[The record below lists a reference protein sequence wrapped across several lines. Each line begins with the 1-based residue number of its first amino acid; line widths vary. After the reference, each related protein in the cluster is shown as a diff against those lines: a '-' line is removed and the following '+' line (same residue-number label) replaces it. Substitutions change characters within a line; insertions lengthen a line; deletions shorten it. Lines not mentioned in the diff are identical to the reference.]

1 MKYLKKFEGIFGPAE
16 PEKKSQREWVEKVRS
31 LGRDFFSKTEMQ
43 TLVDLMENSGREHM
57 QEEEWENLGWSQK
70 MDYYQIGLT
79 YLSFYLPTYDG
90 SNPNPY
96 GVDITKCEDEWF
108 MVSFYQDGGQ
118 DEEGEIYYE
127 YEEYYECDGFDC
139 TYELLKKEAKLR

>member
-1 MKYLKKFEGIFGPAE
+1 MKYLKRFENIFGPDE
-16 PEKKSQREWVEKVRS
+16 PKKINQREWVAKMKS

-57 QEEEWENLGWSQK
+57 QEEEWENLGWSEK
-70 MDYYQIGLT
+70 MDNFHIGLT

-96 GVDITKCEDEWF
+96 GVDITKCKDEWF
-108 MVSFYQDGGQ
+108 MVSFYQEDWEAG
-118 DEEGEIYYE
+118 EEEQG

-139 TYELLKKEAKLR
+139 LLNLLKKEAKLK